1 MGGKKKRLLEKT
13 RQVQQDVV
21 DLLEMPKDVMLD
33 LPKITMI
40 GDLQLFLENHRGI
53 IEYQRERIRVKIS
66 NGELEIK
73 GQDLV
78 LRNLKTDEMA
88 VEGMITSITFDS

>member
-1 MGGKKKRLLEKT
+1 M
-13 RQVQQDVV
+13 QQDVV
-21 DLLEMPKDVMLD
+21 DFLEMPKDVMLD
-33 LPKITMI
+33 LPKITII

-73 GQDLV
+73 GQDLL
-78 LRNLKTDEMA
+78 LRHLKPDEMA
-88 VEGMITSITFDS
+88 VEGLITGISFDS

>member
-1 MGGKKKRLLEKT
+1 MEGKKKSFLEKT
-13 RQVQQDVV
+13 RQMQQDVV
-21 DLLEMPKDVMLD
+21 DFLEMPKDVMLD
-33 LPKITMI
+33 LPKITII

-73 GQDLV
+73 GQDLL
-78 LRNLKTDEMA
+78 LRHLKPDEMA
-88 VEGMITSITFDS
+88 VEGLITGISFDS